1 MVVFGASV
9 SGGGTNSKA
18 PMSQAA
24 PCGRLTPRWSVA
36 GGGHSTAASI
46 AALPGSKAWVCV
58 GPPLSASGPSRGS
71 AESAKPQSL
80 PGHSRLPPSSVTGRP
95 AQFPPSL
102 LATIVLLSVAVLP
115 FPMPPPLL
123 LALLPEMVELF
134 TVRVPA
140 LAFPMPPLSVPA
152 LLPEMVEL
160 FTVRVPTLCM
170 PPLKV
175 PALLPEMV
183 ELFTSRVPTL
193 CMPPLK
199 VPALLPEM
207 VELFTS
213 RVPRLSMPPPALSAL
228 PLATVRLFRVSFA
241 PLIVDVPTSNTRTV
255 LLPLTVMLA
264 LPPSMISPAGSVMA
278 GNCPEVRV
286 MVAGET
292 RLKLILSSPTPTAQ
306 SAEPDW
312 LFWLALMMASR
323 NEH

>member
-46 AALPGSKAWVCV
+46 AGLSGCKAWVCV

-115 FPMPPPLL
+115 FPMPPALL
-123 LALLPEMVELF
+123 L
-134 TVRVPA
+134 
-140 LAFPMPPLSVPA
+140 
-152 LLPEMVEL
+152 
-160 FTVRVPTLCM
+160 
-170 PPLKV
+170 
-175 PALLPEMV
+175 ALLPEMV

-207 VELFTS
+207 VELFTVRVPTLCMPLLKVPALLPEMVELFTS
-213 RVPRLSMPPPALSAL
+213 RVPTLCMPPLKVQALLQAM
-228 PLATVRLFRVSFA
+228 VELFTSR
-241 PLIVDVPTSNTRTV
+241 VPTLCMPPLKV
-255 LLPLTVMLA
+255 QALLQA
-264 LPPSMISPAGSVMA
+264 
-278 GNCPEVRV
+278 
-286 MVAGET
+286 MVE
-292 RLKLILSSPTPTAQ
+292 
-306 SAEPDW
+306 
-312 LFWLALMMASR
+312 
-323 NEH
+323 